1 MIKTAFTLVEI
12 IVSITIIALISASW
26 VFYFHDFIWKQE
38 IAIHINDFQNNISKL
53 NNDVKNH
60 NIFDY
65 VINFDK
71 NSHWYTIS
79 KNNIWSDYLQNV
91 QFDTINNNWSVS
103 ILPSINNIWE
113 IKIYSWN
120 KKIDQVTRN
129 WTDIINID
137 IDKDTIINWFLSW
150 STLNTVSFN
159 FLNNIDY
166 SKTKN
171 IYILDILD
179 SSMVSYNSLSI
190 ENINW
195 KIKYLNNSTELTK
208 PMIILFEKN
217 WIEDRL
223 ELN

>member
-1 MIKTAFTLVEI
+1 
-12 IVSITIIALISASW
+12 
-26 VFYFHDFIWKQE
+26 
-38 IAIHINDFQNNISKL
+38 
-53 NNDVKNH
+53 
-60 NIFDY
+60 
-65 VINFDK
+65 
-71 NSHWYTIS
+71 
-79 KNNIWSDYLQNV
+79 
-91 QFDTINNNWSVS
+91 
-103 ILPSINNIWE
+103 
-113 IKIYSWN
+113 
-120 KKIDQVTRN
+120 
-129 WTDIINID
+129 
-137 IDKDTIINWFLSW
+137 
-150 STLNTVSFN
+150 LNTVSFN